1 LPGACTRSERGNPR
15 PLVWALPSGCGT
27 RAYEALPLS
36 HQRPR
41 KDQERRNHAVQYV
54 SHPDWPWFRLRKES
68 PSKYE
73 PYVDLRSGVWTR
85 IKIEV
90 QGDRGRL

>member
-1 LPGACTRSERGNPR
+1 MRRYLCPTNG
-15 PLVWALPSGCGT
+15 
-27 RAYEALPLS
+27 RA
-36 HQRPR
+36 

-85 IKIEV
+85 MKIEV
-90 QGDRGRL
+90 QGDRGRSLGPPSGGADADRQ